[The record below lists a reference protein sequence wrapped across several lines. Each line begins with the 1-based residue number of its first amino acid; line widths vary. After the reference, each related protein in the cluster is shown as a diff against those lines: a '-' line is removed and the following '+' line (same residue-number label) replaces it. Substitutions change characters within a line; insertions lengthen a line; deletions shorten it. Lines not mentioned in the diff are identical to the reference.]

1 MRAGVAIVLS
11 AKYNTAMNAS
21 KAAAALGRRGG
32 IARARR
38 LSADERRRIASLGGL
53 ARRRSLEA
61 ARRIERNLE
70 YAAAVVALRGPVRP
84 VQRVDR
90 VTGRLPGVYPAR
102 G

>member
-1 MRAGVAIVLS
+1 MLS
-11 AKYNTAMNAS
+11 AKYNSNMNTS

-61 ARRIERNLE
+61 AQRIEQTLE
-70 YAAAVVALRGPVRP
+70 YAAAVVTLRGHVRP
-84 VQRVDR
+84 VARVHR
-90 VTGRLPGVYPAR
+90 VTDRLPGLYPER